1 MKLRTV
7 CTVVLIGL
15 VAAACGTGSGD
26 DTTVPE
32 GETEATTTTAGSD
45 EEEAVTTTTSQS
57 DVTTTEMEEMADGV
71 HVADTDLG
79 EILVDADGFTLYV
92 FDADVD
98 GESSCYDACAGLW
111 PPVAADTPIGA
122 DVDAS
127 LFGSTARTDG
137 PDQLTIN
144 GRPLYRYTPDANS
157 GDTTGQ
163 GFNGVWWVV
172 DGQGE
177 VLEAAAADE
186 IVIDYGY

>member
-7 CTVVLIGL
+7 CTILLIAL
-15 VAAACGTGSGD
+15 VTAACGTGSGD

-32 GETEATTTTAGSD
+32 GETETTTTTSSG
-45 EEEAVTTTTSQS
+45 EEKDVTTTTSQP
-57 DVTTTEMEEMADGV
+57 DVTTTEMAEMADGV
-71 HVADTDLG
+71 HLADTDLG
-79 EILVDADGFTLYV
+79 EVLVDADGFTLYV

-122 DVDAS
+122 GVDAS

-137 PDQLTIN
+137 PDQLTVSS
-144 GRPLYRYTPDANS
+144 RPLYRYTPDANP
-157 GDTTGQ
+157 GDTMGQ

-186 IVIDYGY
+186 VVIDYGY